1 MSVTKLGIILVLEQL
16 TVSAPSRL
24 HFGLFSVGNKVNRRF
39 GGAGMMIDGPRT
51 TIEVSRAP
59 QFEILPHRDAPAC
72 HKAIRAWFKSLQVP
86 LQNDFS
92 LSHVS
97 ELPLR
102 IKINATPP
110 RHSGF
115 GSGTQLALTAAF
127 AVNSFFELPVPT
139 PEEIAV
145 SIGRGKRS
153 AIGSHGF
160 FKGGF
165 LVDRGKLSSDLLA
178 PLDFHVDF
186 PSNWRVVTIIS
197 QLSTGLSGNQELDA
211 FSQLPQTTQQE
222 RLNMIKIVRDHV
234 LPGLLNEDLETFGN
248 GIFEFGR
255 RSGMMFEKIQN
266 GPYHGTEAQSLVNK
280 IRALGIQGVGQS
292 SWGPC
297 IFAVL
302 NNDSEADELM
312 AWLTTNHEGP
322 LSLNKCQADNHG
334 VRCYQSAR
342 STN

>member
-1 MSVTKLGIILVLEQL
+1 MLDQL

-24 HFGLFSVGNKVNRRF
+24 HFGLFSVGNKVKRRF

-51 TIEVSRAP
+51 EIEISR
-59 QFEILPHRDAPAC
+59 FSRLEILPHHDAPAC
-72 HKAIRAWFKSLQVP
+72 HKAVNAWFESLKIP
-86 LQNDFS
+86 LKNDFS
-92 LSHVS
+92 IDHPS

-102 IKINATPP
+102 ISIKATPP

-115 GSGTQLALTAAF
+115 GSGTQLALATAF
-127 AVNSFFELPVPT
+127 AVNSFFELPVPQ

-165 LVDRGKLSSDLLA
+165 LVDRGKLSTDLLA
-178 PLDFHVDF
+178 PLDFQVDF
-186 PSNWRVVTIIS
+186 PSTWRIVTIIS
-197 QLSTGLSGNQELDA
+197 RRSPGLSGNQELDA
-211 FSQLPQTTQQE
+211 FAKLPQTTQEE
-222 RLNMIKIVRDHV
+222 RHKMIEIVRNQV
-234 LPGLLNEDLETFGN
+234 LPGLLKTDLDTFGD

-266 GPYHGTEAQSLVNK
+266 GPYYGAEAESLVNK
-280 IRALGIQGVGQS
+280 IRELGIRGVGQS

-302 NNDSEADELM
+302 NNDSEADHLM
-312 AWLTTNHEGP
+312 NWLESNHEGS
-322 LSLNKCQADNHG
+322 LSMNKCRADNRG
-334 VRCYQSAR
+334 VRCYQSIGGPD
-342 STN
+342 